1 MGFRSIGTFSVL
13 VALCSTT
20 AIRGVGLGTDY
31 SDAALRKLSSATQQQ
46 RNGQHLANL
55 SALRNLRDPA
65 LKPFFY
71 KLAQHNNWI
80 IQVHAVLGL
89 SELSKDGLVD
99 TWLIQQVAPLARQ
112 QLVSQSLRDHL
123 LTTQQMQ
130 SLLDWSLLEPAPTLL
145 ITADLH
151 SKGVSPSE
159 EVLHQLVN
167 NTDLGIA
174 TVAALL
180 SANQETIED
189 VTNRLR
195 RSTAREKRVAL
206 SQAMHLIQLYEF
218 PAGKQWLESL
228 LDTTTHNLTDAQFLQ
243 SLFTL
248 LHLDHDSGMEQW
260 KNAIPS
266 EPTKLEQVRF
276 LLLLMD
282 AGVEI
287 DDSITQLLNI
297 DPEDG
302 LPYALSRAGSETIDD
317 ASQGSSYI
325 QSLIDLVN
333 RGHSKSTQWAFR
345 RASTLPNAFAEEFY
359 TTLTMLP
366 EDSSTTD
373 ARRRDVSVLSF
384 SKLIQLDPIKAWQ
397 LLRTV
402 EDDSQQQELM
412 LLAMLQHPGDEL
424 LEKEA
429 TAIRRIGVGRP
440 DAMALLLAA
449 RGTEPL
455 SDSDQRLLGLIAAS
469 GASIGSPLETQA
481 AWLYLRRV
489 GMTDQALAAAT
500 TPSP

>member
-1 MGFRSIGTFSVL
+1 ML
-13 VALCSTT
+13 VALCCISVTQ
-20 AIRGVGLGTDY
+20 GVGLGTDY

-89 SELSKDGLVD
+89 SELSKDGLID

-112 QLVSQSLRDHL
+112 QLISQSLRDNL

-151 SKGVSPSE
+151 SKGVAPSE

-174 TVAALL
+174 MVAALL
-180 SANQETIED
+180 SANQETIQD

-206 SQAMHLIQLYEF
+206 AQSLHLIQQYEL
-218 PAGKQWLESL
+218 PAGTQWLESL
-228 LDTTTHNLTDAQFLQ
+228 LDSSTHNLTDAQTLQ
-243 SLFTL
+243 SLFAL
-248 LHLDHDSGMEQW
+248 LHLDPESGMEHW
-260 KNAIPS
+260 KNALPS

-276 LLLLMD
+276 LLLLME
-282 AGVEI
+282 AGIEI
-287 DDSITQLLNI
+287 DDSITQRLKI
-297 DPEDG
+297 GPEDG
-302 LPYALSRAGSETIDD
+302 LPYALSSAGSETIEDN
-317 ASQGSSYI
+317 SQGGSYI

-345 RASTLPNAFAEEFY
+345 RASTLPDAFAQEFY

-366 EDSSTTD
+366 EDNNTTD
-373 ARRRDVSVLSF
+373 ARRRDVSVLAF
-384 SKLIQLDPIKAWQ
+384 SKLIQLNPIRAWK

-402 EDDSQQQELM
+402 EDDSQQQELL
-412 LLAMLQHPGDEL
+412 LLAMLQHPGDAL

-481 AWLYLRRV
+481 AWLYLRRM